1 MVMPR
6 RFPAPWSKPATKV
19 SGRASYV
26 RYHVKENGEQYTQRL
41 HHAQHGNAAAYHAN
55 RSAIRFQRSPH
66 LLPVQIDDTPDP
78 TYDHYQAQKTN
89 HPSEDN
95 STCHMK
101 ALPLP
106 NEIIRERAN
115 GQQAPGSGHDKPSSL
130 PCALVQARDEI
141 LPLARLSYLSLLDFR
156 DRYFVRSGL
165 LDHSG
170 GFDYRSDR
178 LFHFP
183 RNFLHWRGFWLG
195 LCNCRLRRFRSL

>member
-55 RSAIRFQRSPH
+55 CSAIRFERSPH

-89 HPSEDN
+89 HPSEDK
-95 STCHMK
+95 ST
-101 ALPLP
+101 
-106 NEIIRERAN
+106 R
-115 GQQAPGSGHDKPSSL
+115 
-130 PCALVQARDEI
+130 
-141 LPLARLSYLSLLDFR
+141 RL
-156 DRYFVRSGL
+156 
-165 LDHSG
+165 
-170 GFDYRSDR
+170 
-178 LFHFP
+178 
-183 RNFLHWRGFWLG
+183 
-195 LCNCRLRRFRSL
+195 LRRWELQRAPTM